1 MKGEELSVKAKGM
14 KVRRCRYRKAR
25 WRAALGT
32 HPKPGQCASV
42 KAVGPHKLFEPFPHR
57 WKIHWTKWGEAQ
69 VRVEVN
75 LNNNSYSIW
84 SSSRAL
90 LKQFEYS
97 YNHTHDEEKYQ
108 FMPDSFVSKTDWNSK
123 MEEHDSEEVAGS
135 KLSITRSKHLN
146 KLWFC
151 LCFGPRILENCPL
164 CSYTNAEPHWAVPRW
179 HVKPVVTRGGLRKMP
194 HSGST
199 SAPHSLCL
207 GCTLCFAPLSMHRWW
222 NCVCVAEEAFV
233 CCMLAKCLPCAG
245 IPLDPG
251 NEEIAYILIKI
262 IVRID

>member
-1 MKGEELSVKAKGM
+1 MWKLRGWRSGGADAERLDVGQHWALITSLANVRSVKAM
-14 KVRRCRYRKAR
+14 
-25 WRAALGT
+25 
-32 HPKPGQCASV
+32 
-42 KAVGPHKLFEPFPHR
+42 GPYKLFEPFPHR
-57 WKIHWTKWGEAQ
+57 WKIQWTKWGGVQ

-123 MEEHDSEEVAGS
+123 MEEYDSEEVARS

-151 LCFGPRILENCPL
+151 LCFGPRILGTPPL

-179 HVKPVVTRGGLRKMP
+179 HVKPIVTKGGLRKMP

-207 GCTLCFAPLSMHRWW
+207 GCTLFFAPLSMHRWW

-233 CCMLAKCLPCAG
+233 CCMLAECLPCAG
-245 IPLDPG
+245 IPDPG

>member
-1 MKGEELSVKAKGM
+1 MWKLRGWRLGGADAERLDVGQHWALIASLASV
-14 KVRRCRYRKAR
+14 R
-25 WRAALGT
+25 
-32 HPKPGQCASV
+32 SV
-42 KAVGPHKLFEPFPHR
+42 KAVGPYKLFEPFPHR
-57 WKIHWTKWGEAQ
+57 WKIHWTKWGGVQ

-108 FMPDSFVSKTDWNSK
+108 FMPDSFVRKTDWNSK

-146 KLWFC
+146 RLWFC
-151 LCFGPRILENCPL
+151 LCFGPRILGNCPL

-179 HVKPVVTRGGLRKMP
+179 HVKPIVTKGGLRKMP
-194 HSGST
+194 HRGNT
-199 SAPHSLCL
+199 SASHSLCL
-207 GCTLCFAPLSMHRWW
+207 GYTLFFAPLSMHRW
-222 NCVCVAEEAFV
+222 NCVCV
-233 CCMLAKCLPCAG
+233 
-245 IPLDPG
+245 
-251 NEEIAYILIKI
+251 
-262 IVRID
+262 